1 MPEGV
6 INLASGCQGR
16 PSGRQPGGV
25 RPKQQMRCEFQ
36 AAGATSSGLEQ
47 GSANFFWKGPVSKY
61 FRLLRL

>member
-25 RPKQQMRCEFQ
+25 GSSSGPKQQMRWAFR
-36 AAGATSSGLEQ
+36 AAGTTSSGSKERVGRLFLE
-47 GSANFFWKGPVSKY
+47 GAC
-61 FRLLRL
+61 